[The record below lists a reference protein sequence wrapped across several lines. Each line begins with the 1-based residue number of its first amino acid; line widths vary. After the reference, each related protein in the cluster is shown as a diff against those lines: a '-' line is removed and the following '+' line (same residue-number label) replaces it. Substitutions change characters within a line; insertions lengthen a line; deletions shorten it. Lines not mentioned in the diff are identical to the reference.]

1 MSTRRA
7 SAHAAALRRPV
18 PDSVRAV
25 GALSA
30 AAALRARRSSHPARR
45 AVDLLVVAGVLA
57 FALLLAT
64 AGPAAASG
72 DRASAGTRRG
82 QRPAF
87 RSHRRGRRR

>member
-64 AGPAAASG
+64 AGPAS
-72 DRASAGTRRG
+72 ASATE
-82 QRPAF
+82 PAPAPVA
-87 RSHRRGRRR
+87 GGPAADPTAARRRR